1 MTSQAA
7 QSCCRRRHHLPHL
20 LVEAQAQPLLLHLRP
35 VELQV
40 RHPLLQLLLVSC
52 NSAHW
57 FCAYNPSL
65 QILPIRRCMMQVT
78 AATMPFTKFLVPV
91 HAAACSAVDV
101 SWASCAHSPH
111 CRVSLLQAAILSAK
125 PSFSCL
131 LLCCLL
137 ALCLWLHVFDH
148 KLTHHFKCQNVL

>member
-1 MTSQAA
+1 VTSQAA

-52 NSAHW
+52 HAAH
-57 FCAYNPSL
+57 FVPT
-65 QILPIRRCMMQVT
+65 IRACRSCQSEGCMMQVT
-78 AATMPFTKFLVPV
+78 AATMPFTKFLVSV

-111 CRVSLLQAAILSAK
+111 RRVSLLQAAILSAK

-137 ALCLWLHVFDH
+137 ALCLRLHVFDH